1 MSEPRFRVLDA
12 LGAELDGAIAREQ
25 RRRVPCGHGRSCY
38 TLLAYALAGR
48 RHGDGELPA
57 DRLPDPWGA
66 CARRPGRGRRRC
78 AETARL
84 MGLDAADPA
93 GGRPWDV
100 RVSRSR
106 TGQLC
111 TAVGQVVD
119 GRLGIVGLDGRFRA
133 LPQLG
138 YDTCG
143 QAAACWSARACSTR
157 RVARTCAPWSVA
169 WPVRASTA
177 SSWTVAASTR
187 TLELGPEGTFIT
199 VFAGYP
205 EDVAPVDPLSGE
217 RKIALAAVEGPRAAD
232 PVQGAWTVDAGERAP
247 SATARARRARR
258 CSASAAA
265 TSSPGGMSYPVCGDL
280 REDPFFFEVAALPRA
295 EEVRKPRQTFPWGF
309 ATPRT
314 VVWGATRAD
323 VERITRSAGKPVEL
337 SPSRA
342 SWRSS
347 PKARAPRTCAWT

>member
-25 RRRVPCGHGRSCY
+25 RRRVPRARAFVL
-38 TLLAYALAGR
+38 TLLATLLLAGATATASYLLTGSPIPGAHAR
-48 RHGDGELPA
+48 DV
-57 DRLPDPWGA
+57 PDEATPL
-66 CARRPGRGRRRC
+66 R
-78 AETARL
+78 ETARL

-143 QAAACWSARACSTR
+143 QAPLLVGARVFDAPRRADVRTVVSGVAGTGVTR
-157 RVARTCAPWSVA
+157 VV
-169 WPVRASTA
+169 VDGGGEQ
-177 SSWTVAASTR
+177 R

-205 EDVAPVDPLSGE
+205 EDVAPVIRLGE

-232 PVQGAWTVDAGERAP
+232 PVQGAWTVDAR
-247 SATARARRARR
+247 ARAAGDRKGRRARR

-265 TSSPGGMSYPVCGDL
+265 TSCP
-280 REDPFFFEVAALPRA
+280 
-295 EEVRKPRQTFPWGF
+295 
-309 ATPRT
+309 
-314 VVWGATRAD
+314 
-323 VERITRSAGKPVEL
+323 AG
-337 SPSRA
+337 
-342 SWRSS
+342 
-347 PKARAPRTCAWT
+347 